1 MQNNQQLHFILA
13 MLLFAFASPIAH
25 PDASAEQPNVVFI
38 LSDDQSWMDF
48 GFMDHPHIRTPN
60 IDQLARA
67 GTLYERGYVTAPL
80 CRPSLASLVTGM
92 YPHQT
97 GIRGNDPLLPKGMH
111 YRDKGAQQVS
121 QKMRAKMTAPMAE
134 HPSFVKQL
142 KTAGYATLETGKW
155 WEGNPLDHGFTDAM
169 THGDTRRGGRHGDQG
184 LKIGR
189 TTMQPIYDFV
199 DKAKTNKQ
207 PFFIWYGVFLPHS
220 PHNAP
225 DRLFNK
231 YKDIAPNESTA
242 RYWANVEWLDE
253 GCGQI
258 VDHLKKEGLYENTVF
273 VFTTDNGWVPDPKK
287 VGRYVRSKREP
298 VEAGI
303 RTPIFVTHEGTVK
316 PLRDAE
322 TLASNIDIAP
332 TILKIC
338 GVEPSAQMKGLDLRK
353 PEKLKERNRI
363 FVDVYE
369 HDSDLDQ
376 LDDLES
382 GLKSRVVIDGWDK
395 LIANKDAAN
404 QLYDLKKDDD
414 DRNDLSSANQDKAS
428 ALANI
433 IDAWVT
439 NKD

>member
-1 MQNNQQLHFILA
+1 MQTNRSQYFTLA
-13 MLLFAFASPIAH
+13 LFLVVLICPA
-25 PDASAEQPNVVFI
+25 ASAEQPNVVFI

-48 GFMDHPHIRTPN
+48 GFMDHPHIQTPN
-60 IDQLARA
+60 IDELAKA
-67 GTLYERGYVTAPL
+67 GTLYERGYVTSPL

-111 YRDKGAQQVS
+111 RRDEGVQEILR
-121 QKMRAKMTAPMAE
+121 KMRAQMTAPMAK

-142 KTAGYATLETGKW
+142 KDAGYATLETGKW

-169 THGDTRRGGRHGDQG
+169 THGDTRRGGRHGDKG

-189 TTMQPIYDFV
+189 STMQPIYDFV

-207 PFFIWYGVFLPHS
+207 PFFIWYGVFLPHT

-258 VDHLKKEGLYENTVF
+258 VDHLKQKGLYENTVF
-273 VFTTDNGWVPDPKK
+273 VFTTDNGWVPDPEK
-287 VGRYVRSKREP
+287 VGRYIRSKRDP

-303 RTPIFVTHEGTVK
+303 RTPIFVTHGKTIK
-316 PLRDAE
+316 SRRDKE

-338 GVEPSAQMKGLDLRK
+338 GIEPAAEMKGLDLRDPIQLAK
-353 PEKLKERNRI
+353 RNRI
-363 FVDVYE
+363 FVDVYK

-376 LDDLES
+376 LDDLNN
-382 GLKSRVVIDGWDK
+382 GLNARVVIDGWDK
-395 LIANKDAAN
+395 LTARKDGTTE
-404 QLYDLKKDDD
+404 LYDLKKDDD
-414 DRNDLSSANQDKAS
+414 DRHDLSAQNEEKVDK
-428 ALANI
+428 LAKI
-433 IDAWVT
+433 IDVWLK
-439 NKD
+439 NKN

>member
-1 MQNNQQLHFILA
+1 MC
-13 MLLFAFASPIAH
+13 
-25 PDASAEQPNVVFI
+25 
-38 LSDDQSWMDF
+38 
-48 GFMDHPHIRTPN
+48 IR
-60 IDQLARA
+60 D
-67 GTLYERGYVTAPL
+67 
-80 CRPSLASLVTGM
+80 S
-92 YPHQT
+92 
-97 GIRGNDPLLPKGMH
+97 
-111 YRDKGAQQVS
+111 
-121 QKMRAKMTAPMAE
+121 
-134 HPSFVKQL
+134 
-142 KTAGYATLETGKW
+142 
-155 WEGNPLDHGFTDAM
+155 
-169 THGDTRRGGRHGDQG
+169 
-184 LKIGR
+184 
-189 TTMQPIYDFV
+189 
-199 DKAKTNKQ
+199 
-207 PFFIWYGVFLPHS
+207 
-220 PHNAP
+220 
-225 DRLFNK
+225 
-231 YKDIAPNESTA
+231 ESTA